1 MDASPPAHARN
12 TDISLSLARVLPFW
26 LGILAATACGAA
38 MASGRFDGS
47 LTTRVI
53 GAVLLVAFGLLA
65 LAVAY
70 MALTQRGPLVN
81 LSRDGIRD
89 VRIAPEIIPWSEVRG
104 LRSVDVRVFGFWA
117 TRYIA
122 LDVGRDFR
130 QQLSIKRGARVS
142 EDAAAPP
149 DSVTIDLQTFALT
162 MQHDELLSLA
172 TALREAAQR
181 TGTSAG

>member
-38 MASGRFDGS
+38 
-47 LTTRVI
+47 I